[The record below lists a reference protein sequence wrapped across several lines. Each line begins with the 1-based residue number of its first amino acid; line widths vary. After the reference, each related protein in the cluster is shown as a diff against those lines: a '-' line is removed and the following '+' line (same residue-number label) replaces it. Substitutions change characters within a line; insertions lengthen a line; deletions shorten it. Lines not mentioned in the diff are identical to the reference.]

1 MTKMAAKWLKSVP
14 NLLQKRLKNHTLW
27 SRIYLYS
34 PYKGVPPGFLP
45 PFSPRKEPSF
55 HETGTFAQK
64 ILNIDLDV
72 RDPAP
77 VSRPGIKLRA
87 RDD

>member
-1 MTKMAAKWLKSVP
+1 MTKIAAKLLKSMP
-14 NLLQKRLKNHTLW
+14 NLLAKRLKNTPFGAAHTYIAHI
-27 SRIYLYS
+27 REY
-34 PYKGVPPGFLP
+34 PRGFLP
-45 PFSPRKEPSF
+45 PLSPRKDPGF
-55 HETGTFAQK
+55 HKTGTFAQK

-72 RDPAP
+72 REPAP